1 VRSLWLEFGDS
12 RQDRL
17 SHLLTCAILFAC
29 PLVAQVY
36 SLDLPL
42 DHPAIHYN
50 QGPFDDP
57 VSHLVRELISGKTTL
72 DYRDGALGYL
82 PSLLDHLHIRVDSQ
96 ALVFSKTSFQAARI
110 SPRNPRAVYFA
121 DDVAVGFVRGGDVL
135 ELAGVDPKQG
145 AVFYTLSALKT
156 GSPRI
161 ERRDLC
167 LKCHQGPATE
177 GVPGI
182 FVGSVFP
189 DSTGAPSHEGA
200 IITDHRTAFADRWGG
215 WYVTAQHGEQPDRA
229 NGVAA
234 NPAEPLTLNG
244 EQNLPALVR
253 KFDVNAYLA
262 PSSDIVALMTLEHQ
276 TQMVDLITRAGW
288 QARMGESPD
297 IEGLVAYMLFADET
311 PLPSAIQGVS
321 SFARTFPERGPR
333 DSRGRSLRDFD
344 LQTRLFRYPLSYLIY
359 SAQFDALPD
368 AVRFRVYRRLYE
380 VLRGRDESAK
390 FARLTTA
397 DRRAILEIV
406 RDTKPGLPDFW
417 R

>member
-1 VRSLWLEFGDS
+1 MLGRIVS
-12 RQDRL
+12 
-17 SHLLTCAILFAC
+17 CAVFIAC
-29 PLVAQVY
+29 PLAAQVY

-42 DHPAIHYN
+42 DHPAIHYR
-50 QGPFDDP
+50 QGPYDDP
-57 VSHLVRELISGKTTL
+57 VSRLARDLIEHKITL
-72 DYRDGALGYL
+72 EYRDGPLGYL
-82 PSLLDHLHIRVDSQ
+82 PSLLDHMHVRVDSQ
-96 ALVFSKTSFQAARI
+96 ALVFSKTSFQATRI

-145 AVFYTLSALKT
+145 VVFYTLSTLKT
-156 GSPRI
+156 ASPRL

-189 DSTGAPSHEGA
+189 DATGAPSQEGA

-215 WYVTAQHGEQPDRA
+215 WYVNAKHGEQTDRA
-229 NGVAA
+229 NGVAV
-234 NPAEPLTLNG
+234 NPAEPLTLDG
-244 EQNLPALVR
+244 AQNLPVLIR

-276 TQMVDLITRAGW
+276 TQMVDLLTRAGW
-288 QARMGESPD
+288 QSRMGEPPD
-297 IEGLVAYMLFADET
+297 IEGLVSYMLFADET
-311 PLPSAIQGVS
+311 PLAAPIEGVS
-321 SFARTFPERGPR
+321 TFTKTFPERGPR
-333 DSRGRSLRDFD
+333 DLRGRSLRDFD
-344 LQTRLFRYPLSYLIY
+344 LETRLFRYPLSYLIY

-368 AVRFRVYRRLYE
+368 AVRNRVYHRLYQILSGADRSE
-380 VLRGRDESAK
+380 K
-390 FARLTTA
+390 FARLSST
-397 DRRAILEIV
+397 DRKAILEIL
-406 RDTKPGLPDFW
+406 RATKPGLPEYW

>member
-1 VRSLWLEFGDS
+1 MRSLRLEFGDS

-17 SHLLTCAILFAC
+17 SYLLIGAILGTC
-29 PLVAQVY
+29 PLAAQVY

-57 VSHLVRELISGKTTL
+57 VSHLARELVSGKATL
-72 DYRDGALGYL
+72 DYREGALGYL
-82 PSLLDHLHIRVDSQ
+82 PSLLERLHINVDSQ
-96 ALVFSKTSFQAARI
+96 ALVFSKTSFQSARI
-110 SPRNPRAVYFA
+110 SPHNPRAVYFT

-145 AVFYTLSALKT
+145 VVFYTLTALKT

-200 IITDHRTAFADRWGG
+200 IITDHRTPFADRWGG
-215 WYVTAQHGEQPDRA
+215 WYVTAKRGEQHDRA
-229 NGVAA
+229 NGVAS
-234 NPAEPLTLNG
+234 NPAEPLSLDG
-244 EQNLPALVR
+244 EQNMPALIR
-253 KFDVNAYLA
+253 KFDANAYLS

-288 QARMGESPD
+288 QARMGETPD
-297 IEGLVAYMLFADET
+297 IEGLVAYMLFAEET
-311 PLPSAIQGVS
+311 PLAAPIEGVS
-321 SFARTFPERGPR
+321 SFTRTFPGRGPR
-333 DSRGRSLRDFD
+333 DRRGRSLRDFD
-344 LQTRLFRYPLSYLIY
+344 LQTRLFRYPLSYLVY
-359 SAQFDALPD
+359 SSQFDALPD
-368 AVRFRVYRRLYE
+368 SVRDRVLRRVYNLVGQRSKPDS
-380 VLRGRDESAK
+380 RGSPA
-390 FARLTTA
+390 AA
-397 DRRAILEIV
+397 DRTAILEIL
-406 RDTKPGLPDFW
+406 RETKSNLPEYW